1 MGHPDKPGDDDKE
14 GDDRVTNLA
23 AVAPKLPLA
32 VVPAFGPDR
41 RMGDP
46 LDTFAPWLDRWGL
59 TPDGEP
65 FSTPYNSNW
74 LIPVRRGGEAAILKI
89 APSPHERAGA
99 SLMSWLAGDGAARVL
114 EWEGDALLLER
125 LPATRSLAEMARSG
139 GDDEAMRI
147 LCAVGDRLHAP
158 KDRPLP
164 DSLIPLARWFRALAP
179 AAATHGG
186 ILDLALAQARALLAD
201 PQEVCLLHGDLHH
214 ENVIDGGALEAGGRG
229 WLIIDPKG
237 LLGERA
243 YEYATSLCNPDA
255 AIALS
260 PGRLARQIG
269 VVARAARLDPH
280 RLTRWLVAH
289 AGISAVWCVQDGHD
303 PAAAFA
309 LAEAGAALL

>member
-1 MGHPDKPGDDDKE
+1 
-14 GDDRVTNLA
+14 
-23 AVAPKLPLA
+23 
-32 VVPAFGPDR
+32 
-41 RMGDP
+41 MGDS
-46 LDTFAPWLDRWGL
+46 LATFAPWLERWGL

-99 SLMSWLAGDGAARVL
+99 SLMTWLAGDGAARVL
-114 EWEGDALLLER
+114 AWEGDALLLER
-125 LPATRSLAEMARSG
+125 LPAVRSLAEMARTG

-158 KDRPLP
+158 KGRPLP

-186 ILDLALAQARALLAD
+186 ILDVSLAHAQGLLAD

-214 ENVIDGGALEAGGRG
+214 ENVLDGGDRG

-237 LLGERA
+237 LLGERG
-243 YEYATSLCNPDA
+243 YDYATSLCNPDA
-255 AIALS
+255 ALALA
-260 PGRLARQIG
+260 PGRLAHQIG
-269 VVARAARLDPH
+269 VVAEAARLDPQ
-280 RLTRWLVAH
+280 RLTRWLTAH
-289 AGISAVWCVQDGHD
+289 AGVSAAWCMQDGHD
-303 PAAAFA
+303 PTAAFQ